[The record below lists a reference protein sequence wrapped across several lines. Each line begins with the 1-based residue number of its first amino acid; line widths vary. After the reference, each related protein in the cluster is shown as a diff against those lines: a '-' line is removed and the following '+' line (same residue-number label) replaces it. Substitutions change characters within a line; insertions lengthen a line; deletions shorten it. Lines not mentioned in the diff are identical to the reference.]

1 MILQKKT
8 DNMKRLFLF
17 ASLFFPIV
25 LLAQQPKP
33 PVKKGQIESEEI
45 VIEKNR
51 AITLPEAERNFE
63 KINITGKKPDATAQ
77 PYQFTDRN
85 LKLADLNPRFRILQ
99 MNQETTPAP
108 TGNFVKAGLG
118 NYNSFYAEAF
128 LGASRN
134 DRFSWNVRA
143 KNLAFGRGPV
153 NGANSATLENMLAG
167 QVRLVT
173 EPITATAALE
183 YTRDRYY
190 FYGTRDRRDRSD
202 IRQVISGLGLLTSFT
217 NNIADAKLDY
227 KLNFN
232 IRNTTDAYNVR
243 EFEAAVNLDTKYRI
257 TDNLRVLVPTDL
269 YFTRLQDDGSL
280 SRNVARVKPQ
290 LQYRNETFTV
300 TAGLNLV
307 SQNDTTPNLSSIN
320 LYPVAEAQV
329 TIAEAVTVF
338 GGITGDMQ
346 RNTFRQ
352 IVDEN
357 PFVNSRLQIFNT
369 SKSSEIYGGL
379 KRQLGGALAFD
390 VRASFARYR
399 NMYFYVNS
407 PRDSSRFDLIYNG
420 DFTGVFNLSTELSYD
435 AGKRFRISGK
445 ADFYRYNVEN
455 VEQPWHRPTFTATVV
470 GRFAATD
477 KLFFNTEVYYLG
489 GIQARAPVTNRAV
502 SLDAIADLNLRGEY
516 LFLEKFSAYLSLNN
530 LLSSQYQRFLYY
542 PNRGFTAMIGGSYS
556 F

>member
-307 SQNDTTPNLSSIN
+307 SQNDTTPDLSSIN